1 MNVAFVVPFA
11 LETSLRFARAAAR
24 LPGVR
29 MGVLSQEPLDRIP
42 PELRSRLAG
51 FERVGDA
58 LQPEALEH
66 GVRRLAREMG
76 GRVDRLL
83 GVLEQLQVPLA
94 LVRERL
100 QIRGMDAQ
108 EARNFRD
115 KSCMKQVLRE
125 HGLPCARHALASG
138 PEEALRFA
146 KEAGLPLI
154 VKPPAGAGSRNT
166 FRVDETE
173 QLQRYLESAP
183 PSAKDPILLEEFLA
197 GREHSFDS
205 ISIGGRHVFHSISVY
220 TPGPL
225 EVMQHAW
232 IQWTVLLPRAIDVPE
247 YADIFRAGRAALD
260 ALGMVTGMSHMEWF
274 RRPDGGLAISEVA
287 ARPPGAQ
294 FTTLISAAHDRD
306 FYSAWAELSIF
317 ERFDPPQ
324 RKYAAGAAFLRG
336 QGEGRVVA
344 IHGMEALR
352 RELGAVLFEERLP
365 QIGQLPSGSYDGEG
379 WLILRH
385 PETEVV
391 ERGLERAV
399 KSVRVEL
406 G

>member
-1 MNVAFVVPFA
+1 
-11 LETSLRFARAAAR
+11 
-24 LPGVR
+24 
-29 MGVLSQEPLDRIP
+29 
-42 PELRSRLAG
+42 
-51 FERVGDA
+51 
-58 LQPEALEH
+58 
-66 GVRRLAREMG
+66 
-76 GRVDRLL
+76 
-83 GVLEQLQVPLA
+83 
-94 LVRERL
+94 
-100 QIRGMDAQ
+100 
-108 EARNFRD
+108 
-115 KSCMKQVLRE
+115 
-125 HGLPCARHALASG
+125 
-138 PEEALRFA
+138 
-146 KEAGLPLI
+146 
-154 VKPPAGAGSRNT
+154 
-166 FRVDETE
+166 
-173 QLQRYLESAP
+173 
-183 PSAKDPILLEEFLA
+183 
-197 GREHSFDS
+197 
-205 ISIGGRHVFHSISVY
+205 
-220 TPGPL
+220 
-225 EVMQHAW
+225 
-232 IQWTVLLPRAIDVPE
+232 
-247 YADIFRAGRAALD
+247 
-260 ALGMVTGMSHMEWF
+260 MVTGMSHMEWF